1 MMLTKLKKRDRLSP
15 NKRERLDEGIKI
27 WTDFYRQNIHRFV
40 ADYLGIQLKPFQV
53 VLLYMIERQ
62 AKSCLITTRGLGKSW
77 LIALYCCCR
86 CILYPGQ
93 KIIVSCETKEQS
105 RNLIREK
112 IVTELMNMS
121 PNLRRE
127 INPKEVKIGTNESYV
142 KFKNGSTI
150 TAINASENTRG
161 RRAHILVVDEY
172 VQIKNGFETLT
183 KILQP
188 FLQVVRQPKYLQNPL
203 YAKYKEEN
211 KQIYASSAWYS
222 DHWSYD
228 LYKDYVEKML
238 VDESAFACNLPY
250 DIALKYGLMTQ
261 ARLDEILAD
270 PNMTEEAFLMEYC
283 GQFFDLGEG
292 AYIKPSDIINNRT
305 VVRPWYPPTDVE
317 YITDKNKRNV
327 PWVEER
333 TSKEELRVIGC
344 DIALSQGDKNDNT
357 VIHYSISIPKGDKYI
372 TELRYSEAINGG
384 TAKAIALRL
393 KQLYY
398 DGDCDYIVMDVAGL
412 GLSVLDELGEY
423 TYDENRDIKYPPMKC
438 FNLKDKE
445 ERVGYKEAIPC
456 IFGIVANEEINND
469 IAVTLKASLNNH
481 TLKFLVNEF
490 EGEDWLNENKNFQ
503 MLDASEKVRLM
514 YPYVQTSLT
523 QMEIIKL
530 QTEITRK
537 GIKLVE
543 FGSNRKDRYSALAYL
558 NLFIREQEKKL
569 KKPKSKGKFLFLS

>member
-1 MMLTKLKKRDRLSP
+1 MLTQTKKREGLSP

-27 WTDFYRQNIHRFV
+27 WVSFYRQNIHRF
-40 ADYLGIQLKPFQV
+40 AIDYLGIQLKPFQV
-53 VLLYMIERQ
+53 VLLYMIERNL
-62 AKSCLITTRGLGKSW
+62 KSCLITSRGLGKSW

-86 CILYPGQ
+86 AILYPGQ

-112 IVTELMNMS
+112 IVNELMNMS
-121 PNLRRE
+121 PNLKKE
-127 INPKEVKIGTNESYV
+127 INPREIKIGTNESYV

-161 RRAHILVVDEY
+161 KRAHILVVDEY
-172 VQIKNGFETLT
+172 VQIKNGFDTLT

-188 FLQVVRQPKYLQNPL
+188 FLQVVRQPKYLQNPK
-203 YAKYKEEN
+203 YAHLQEEN
-211 KQIYASSAWYS
+211 KQIYASSAWYA

-238 VDESAFACNLPY
+238 IGESSFVCNLPY
-250 DIALKYGLMTQ
+250 DVALKYGLMTQ
-261 ARLDEILAD
+261 TRLDEIMSD
-270 PNMTEEAFLMEYC
+270 PNLSEEAFLMEYSAM
-283 GQFFDLGEG
+283 FYDLGEG

-305 VVRPWYPPTDVE
+305 IVKPWYPPTDIE
-317 YITDKNKRNV
+317 YIAEKGKRNIS
-327 PWVEER
+327 WKEDR
-333 TSKEELRVIGC
+333 TSKQELRVLGC
-344 DIALSQGDKNDNT
+344 DIALAQGNKNDNT
-357 VIHYSISIPKGDKYI
+357 VIHYSVSIPKGDKYI
-372 TELRYSEAINGG
+372 TEVKYSEAINGG

-393 KQLYY
+393 KQLFF
-398 DGDCDYIVMDVAGL
+398 DGDCDYIVMDIAGL
-412 GLSVLDELGEY
+412 GLAVLDALGEY
-423 TYDENRDIKYPPMKC
+423 TFDTERDIKYPPMCC
-438 FNLKDKE
+438 FNKEDKK
-445 ERVGYKEAIPC
+445 ERCGYREAMPC
-456 IFGIVANEEINND
+456 VYGIVANEEINNA

-503 MLDASEKVRLM
+503 MLEASEKVRLM
-514 YPYVQTSLT
+514 YPYVQTTLT

-543 FGSNRKDRYSALAYL
+543 FGSNRKDRYSALAYM
-558 NLFIREQEKKL
+558 NLFIREKENEL
-569 KKPKSKGKFLFLS
+569 KKPTNRGNFIDLW

>member
-1 MMLTKLKKRDRLSP
+1 MLTQTKKRDGLSP

-27 WTDFYRQNIHRFV
+27 WTSFYRQNIHRF
-40 ADYLGIQLKPFQV
+40 AIDYLGIQLKPFQV
-53 VLLYMIERQ
+53 VLLYMIERNL
-62 AKSCLITTRGLGKSW
+62 KSCLITSRGLGKSW

-86 CILYPGQ
+86 AILYPGQ

-112 IVTELMNMS
+112 IVNELMNMS
-121 PNLRRE
+121 SNLRKE
-127 INPKEVKIGTNESYV
+127 INPREIKIGTNESYV

-161 RRAHILVVDEY
+161 KRAHILVVDEY
-172 VQIKNGFETLT
+172 VQIKNGFDTLT

-188 FLQVVRQPKYLQNPL
+188 FLQVVRQPKYLQNPK
-203 YAKYKEEN
+203 YAHLQEEN
-211 KQIYASSAWYS
+211 KLIFVSLAWYA

-238 VDESAFACNLPY
+238 IGESSFVCNLPY
-250 DIALKYGLMTQ
+250 NVALKYGLMTQ
-261 ARLDEILAD
+261 KRLDEIMND
-270 PNMTEEAFLMEYC
+270 PNLSEEAFLMEYSAM
-283 GQFFDLGEG
+283 FYDLGEG

-305 VVRPWYPPTDVE
+305 VVKPWYPPTDIE
-317 YITDKNKRNV
+317 YIAEKGKRNIS
-327 PWVEER
+327 WKEDR
-333 TSKEELRVIGC
+333 TSKQELRVLGC
-344 DIALSQGDKNDNT
+344 DIVLAQGDKNDNT
-357 VIHYSISIPKGDKYI
+357 VIHYSVSISKGDKYI
-372 TELRYSEAINGG
+372 TEVRYSEAINGG

-393 KQLYY
+393 KQLYF
-398 DGDCDYIVMDVAGL
+398 DGDCDYIVMDIAGL
-412 GLSVLDELGEY
+412 GLAVLDALGEY
-423 TYDENRDIKYPPMKC
+423 TFDTERDIKYPPMCC
-438 FNLKDKE
+438 FNKEDKK
-445 ERVGYKEAIPC
+445 ERCGYREAIPC
-456 IFGIVANEEINND
+456 IYGIVANEEINNA

-503 MLDASEKVRLM
+503 MLETSEKVRLM
-514 YPYVQTSLT
+514 YPYVQTTLT

-543 FGSNRKDRYSALAYL
+543 FGSNRKDRYSALAYM
-558 NLFIREQEKKL
+558 NLFIREKENEL
-569 KKPKSKGKFLFLS
+569 RKPKNRGNFIDLW

>member
-1 MMLTKLKKRDRLSP
+1 MLTQTKKRDGLSP

-27 WTDFYRQNIHRFV
+27 WVSFYRQNIHRF
-40 ADYLGIQLKPFQV
+40 AIDYLGIQLKPFQV
-53 VLLYMIERQ
+53 VLLYMIERNL
-62 AKSCLITTRGLGKSW
+62 KSCLITSRGLGKSW

-86 CILYPGQ
+86 AILYPGQ

-112 IVTELMNMS
+112 IVNELMNMS
-121 PNLRRE
+121 PNLKKE
-127 INPKEVKIGTNESYV
+127 INPREIKIGTNESYV

-161 RRAHILVVDEY
+161 KRAHILVVDEY
-172 VQIKNGFETLT
+172 VQIKNGFDTLT

-188 FLQVVRQPKYLQNPL
+188 FLQVVRQPKYLQNPK
-203 YAKYKEEN
+203 YAHLQEEN
-211 KQIYASSAWYS
+211 KQIYASSAWYA

-238 VDESAFACNLPY
+238 IGESSFVCNLPY
-250 DIALKYGLMTQ
+250 NVALKYGLMTQ
-261 ARLDEILAD
+261 KRLDEIMND
-270 PNMTEEAFLMEYC
+270 PNLSEEAFLMEYSAM
-283 GQFFDLGEG
+283 FYDLGEG

-305 VVRPWYPPTDVE
+305 VVKPWYPPTDIE
-317 YITDKNKRNV
+317 YIAEKGKRNIS
-327 PWVEER
+327 WKEDR
-333 TSKEELRVIGC
+333 TSKQELRILGC
-344 DIALSQGDKNDNT
+344 DIALAQGDKNDNT
-357 VIHYSISIPKGDKYI
+357 VIHYSVSIPKGDKYI
-372 TELRYSEAINGG
+372 TEVRYSEAINGG

-393 KQLYY
+393 KQLYF
-398 DGDCDYIVMDVAGL
+398 DGDCDYIVMDIAGL
-412 GLSVLDELGEY
+412 GLAVLDALGEY
-423 TYDENRDIKYPPMKC
+423 TFDTERDIKYPPMCC
-438 FNLKDKE
+438 FNKEDKK
-445 ERVGYKEAIPC
+445 ERCGYREAIPC
-456 IFGIVANEEINND
+456 IYGIVANEEINNA

-503 MLDASEKVRLM
+503 MLEASEKVRLM
-514 YPYVQTSLT
+514 YPYVQTTLT

-543 FGSNRKDRYSALAYL
+543 FGSNRKDRYSALAYM
-558 NLFIREQEKKL
+558 NLFIREKENEL
-569 KKPKSKGKFLFLS
+569 KKPKNRGNFIDLW

>member
-1 MMLTKLKKRDRLSP
+1 MLTQTKKRDGLSP

-27 WTDFYRQNIHRFV
+27 WTSFYRQNIHRF
-40 ADYLGIQLKPFQV
+40 AIDYLGIQLKPFQV
-53 VLLYMIERQ
+53 VLLYMIERNL
-62 AKSCLITTRGLGKSW
+62 KSCLITSRGLGKSW

-86 CILYPGQ
+86 AILYPGQ

-112 IVTELMNMS
+112 IVNELMNMS
-121 PNLRRE
+121 PNLRKE
-127 INPKEVKIGTNESYV
+127 INPREIKIGTNESYV

-161 RRAHILVVDEY
+161 KRAHILVVDEY
-172 VQIKNGFETLT
+172 VQIKNGFDTLT

-188 FLQVVRQPKYLQNPL
+188 FLQVVRQPKYLQNP
-203 YAKYKEEN
+203 KYSHLQEEN
-211 KQIYASSAWYS
+211 KQIYASSAWYA

-238 VDESAFACNLPY
+238 IGESSFACNLPY
-250 DIALKYGLMTQ
+250 NVALKYGLMTQ
-261 ARLDEILAD
+261 TRLDEIMSD
-270 PNMTEEAFLMEYC
+270 PNLSEEAFLMEYSAM
-283 GQFFDLGEG
+283 FYDLWEG

-305 VVRPWYPPTDVE
+305 VVKPWYPPTDIE
-317 YITDKNKRNV
+317 YIAEKGKRNIS
-327 PWVEER
+327 WKEDR
-333 TSKEELRVIGC
+333 TSKQELRVLGC
-344 DIALSQGDKNDNT
+344 DIALAQGDKNDNT
-357 VIHYSISIPKGDKYI
+357 VIHYSVSIPKGDKYI
-372 TELRYSEAINGG
+372 TEVKYSEAINGG

-393 KQLYY
+393 KQLYF
-398 DGDCDYIVMDVAGL
+398 DGDCDYIVMDIAGL
-412 GLSVLDELGEY
+412 GLAVLDALGEY
-423 TYDENRDIKYPPMKC
+423 TFDTERDIKYPPMCC
-438 FNLKDKE
+438 FNKEDKK
-445 ERVGYKEAIPC
+445 ERCGYREAIPC
-456 IFGIVANEEINND
+456 IYGIVANEEINNA

-503 MLDASEKVRLM
+503 MLEASEKVRLM
-514 YPYVQTSLT
+514 YPYVQTTLT

-543 FGSNRKDRYSALAYL
+543 FGSNRKDRYSALAYM
-558 NLFIREQEKKL
+558 NLFIREKENEL
-569 KKPKSKGKFLFLS
+569 KKPKNRGNFIDLW

>member
-1 MMLTKLKKRDRLSP
+1 MLTQTKKREGLSP

-27 WTDFYRQNIHRFV
+27 WVSFYRQNIHRF
-40 ADYLGIQLKPFQV
+40 AIDYLGIQLKPFQV
-53 VLLYMIERQ
+53 VLLYMIERNL
-62 AKSCLITTRGLGKSW
+62 KSCLITSRGLGKSW

-86 CILYPGQ
+86 AILYPGQ

-112 IVTELMNMS
+112 IVNELMNMS
-121 PNLRRE
+121 PNLKKE
-127 INPKEVKIGTNESYV
+127 INPREIKIGTNESYV

-161 RRAHILVVDEY
+161 KRAHILVVDEY
-172 VQIKNGFETLT
+172 VQIKNGFDTLT

-188 FLQVVRQPKYLQNPL
+188 FLQVVRQPKYLQNPK
-203 YAKYKEEN
+203 YAHLQEEN
-211 KQIYASSAWYS
+211 KQIYASSAWYA

-238 VDESAFACNLPY
+238 IGESSFVCNLPY
-250 DIALKYGLMTQ
+250 DVALKYGLMTQ
-261 ARLDEILAD
+261 KRLDEIMND
-270 PNMTEEAFLMEYC
+270 PNLSEEAFLMEYSAM
-283 GQFFDLGEG
+283 FYDLGEG

-305 VVRPWYPPTDVE
+305 IVKPWYPPTDIE
-317 YITDKNKRNV
+317 YIAEKGKRNV
-327 PWVEER
+327 SWKEDR
-333 TSKEELRVIGC
+333 TSKQELRVLGC
-344 DIALSQGDKNDNT
+344 DIALAQGDKNDNT
-357 VIHYSISIPKGDKYI
+357 VIHYSVSIPKGDKYI
-372 TELRYSEAINGG
+372 TEVKYSEAINGG

-393 KQLYY
+393 KQLYF
-398 DGDCDYIVMDVAGL
+398 DGDCDYIVMDIAGL
-412 GLSVLDELGEY
+412 GLAVLDALGEY
-423 TYDENRDIKYPPMKC
+423 TFDTERDIKYPPMCC
-438 FNLKDKE
+438 FNKEDKK
-445 ERVGYKEAIPC
+445 ERCGYREAIPC
-456 IFGIVANEEINND
+456 IYGIVANEEINNA

-503 MLDASEKVRLM
+503 MLEASEKVRLM
-514 YPYVQTSLT
+514 YPYVQTTLT

-543 FGSNRKDRYSALAYL
+543 FGSNRKDRYSALAYM
-558 NLFIREQEKKL
+558 NLFIRKKENEL
-569 KKPKSKGKFLFLS
+569 KKPKNRGNFIDLW

>member
-1 MMLTKLKKRDRLSP
+1 MLTQTKKREGLSP

-27 WTDFYRQNIHRFV
+27 WTSFYRQNIHRF
-40 ADYLGIQLKPFQV
+40 AIDYLGIQLKPFQV
-53 VLLYMIERQ
+53 VLLYMIEKNL
-62 AKSCLITTRGLGKSW
+62 KSCLITSRGLGKSW

-86 CILYPGQ
+86 AILYPGQ

-112 IVTELMNMS
+112 IVNELMNMS
-121 PNLRRE
+121 PNLRKE
-127 INPKEVKIGTNESYV
+127 INPREIKIGTNESYV

-161 RRAHILVVDEY
+161 KRAHILVVDEY
-172 VQIKNGFETLT
+172 VQIKNGFDTLT

-188 FLQVVRQPKYLQNPL
+188 FLQVVRQPKYLQNP
-203 YAKYKEEN
+203 KYSHLQEEN
-211 KQIYASSAWYS
+211 KQIYASSAWYA

-238 VDESAFACNLPY
+238 IGESSFVCNLPY
-250 DIALKYGLMTQ
+250 NVALKYGLMTQ
-261 ARLDEILAD
+261 TRLDEIMSD
-270 PNMTEEAFLMEYC
+270 PNLSEEAFLMEYSAM
-283 GQFFDLGEG
+283 FYDLGEG

-305 VVRPWYPPTDVE
+305 IVKPWYPPTDIE
-317 YITDKNKRNV
+317 YIAEKGKRNIS
-327 PWVEER
+327 WKEDR
-333 TSKEELRVIGC
+333 TSKQELRVLGC
-344 DIALSQGDKNDNT
+344 DIALAQGDKNDNT
-357 VIHYSISIPKGDKYI
+357 VIHYSVSIPKGDKYI
-372 TELRYSEAINGG
+372 TEVKYSEAINGG

-393 KQLYY
+393 KQLFF
-398 DGDCDYIVMDVAGL
+398 DGDCDYIVMDIAGL
-412 GLSVLDELGEY
+412 GLAVLDALGEY
-423 TYDENRDIKYPPMKC
+423 TFDTERDIKYPPMCC
-438 FNLKDKE
+438 FNKEDKK
-445 ERVGYKEAIPC
+445 ERCGYREAMPC
-456 IFGIVANEEINND
+456 IYGIVANEEINNA

-503 MLDASEKVRLM
+503 MLETSEKVRLM
-514 YPYVQTSLT
+514 YPYVQTTLT

-543 FGSNRKDRYSALAYL
+543 FGSNRKDRYSALAYM
-558 NLFIREQEKKL
+558 NLFIREKENEL
-569 KKPKSKGKFLFLS
+569 KKPKNRGNFIDLW

>member
-1 MMLTKLKKRDRLSP
+1 MLTQTKKREGLSP

-27 WTDFYRQNIHRFV
+27 WTSFYRQNIHRF
-40 ADYLGIQLKPFQV
+40 AIDYLGIQLKPFQV
-53 VLLYMIERQ
+53 VLLYMIERNL
-62 AKSCLITTRGLGKSW
+62 KSCLITSRGLGKSW

-86 CILYPGQ
+86 AILYPGQ

-112 IVTELMNMS
+112 IVNELMNMS
-121 PNLRRE
+121 PNLRKE
-127 INPKEVKIGTNESYV
+127 INPREIKIGTNESYV

-161 RRAHILVVDEY
+161 KRAHILVVDEY
-172 VQIKNGFETLT
+172 VQIKNGFDTLT

-188 FLQVVRQPKYLQNPL
+188 FLQVVRQPKYLQNP
-203 YAKYKEEN
+203 KYSHLQEEN
-211 KQIYASSAWYS
+211 KQIYASSAWYA

-238 VDESAFACNLPY
+238 IGESSFVCNLPY
-250 DIALKYGLMTQ
+250 NVALKYGLMTQ
-261 ARLDEILAD
+261 TRLDEIMSD
-270 PNMTEEAFLMEYC
+270 PNLSEEAFLMEYSAM
-283 GQFFDLGEG
+283 FYDLGEG

-305 VVRPWYPPTDVE
+305 IVKPWYPPTDIE
-317 YITDKNKRNV
+317 YIAEKGKRNIS
-327 PWVEER
+327 WKEDR
-333 TSKEELRVIGC
+333 TSKQELRVLGC
-344 DIALSQGDKNDNT
+344 DIALAQGDKNDNT
-357 VIHYSISIPKGDKYI
+357 VIHYSVSIPKGDKYI
-372 TELRYSEAINGG
+372 TEVRYSEAINGG

-393 KQLYY
+393 KQLYF
-398 DGDCDYIVMDVAGL
+398 DGDCDYIVMDIAGL
-412 GLSVLDELGEY
+412 GLAVLDALGEY
-423 TYDENRDIKYPPMKC
+423 TFDTERDIKYPPMCC
-438 FNLKDKE
+438 FNKEDKK
-445 ERVGYKEAIPC
+445 ERCGYREAIPC
-456 IFGIVANEEINND
+456 IYGIVANEEINNA

-503 MLDASEKVRLM
+503 LLEASEKVRLM
-514 YPYVQTSLT
+514 YPYVQTTLT

-543 FGSNRKDRYSALAYL
+543 FGSNRKDRYSALAYM
-558 NLFIREQEKKL
+558 NLFIREKENEL
-569 KKPKSKGKFLFLS
+569 KKPKNRGNFIDLW

>member
-1 MMLTKLKKRDRLSP
+1 MLTQTKKREGLSP

-27 WTDFYRQNIHRFV
+27 WVSFYRQNIHRF
-40 ADYLGIQLKPFQV
+40 AIDYLGIQLKPFQV
-53 VLLYMIERQ
+53 VLLYMIEKSL
-62 AKSCLITTRGLGKSW
+62 KSCLITTRGLGKSW

-86 CILYPGQ
+86 GILYPGQ

-112 IVTELMNMS
+112 IVNELMNMS
-121 PNLRRE
+121 PNLKKE
-127 INPKEVKIGTNESYV
+127 INPREIKIGTNESYV

-161 RRAHILVVDEY
+161 KRAHILVVDEY
-172 VQIKNGFETLT
+172 VQIKNGFDTLT

-188 FLQVVRQPKYLQNPL
+188 FLQVVRQPKYLQNPK
-203 YAKYKEEN
+203 YAHLQEEN
-211 KQIYASSAWYS
+211 KQIYASSAWYA

-238 VDESAFACNLPY
+238 IGESSFVCNLPY
-250 DIALKYGLMTQ
+250 NIALKYGLMTQ
-261 ARLDEILAD
+261 KRLDEIMND
-270 PNMTEEAFLMEYC
+270 PNLSEEAFLMEYSAM
-283 GQFFDLGEG
+283 FYDLGDG

-305 VVRPWYPPTDVE
+305 IVKPWYPPTDIE
-317 YITDKNKRNV
+317 YIAEKGKRNIS
-327 PWVEER
+327 WKEDR
-333 TSKEELRVIGC
+333 TSKQELRVLGC
-344 DIALSQGDKNDNT
+344 DIALAQGDKNDNT
-357 VIHYSISIPKGDKYI
+357 VIHYSVSIPKGDKYI
-372 TELRYSEAINGG
+372 SEVRYSEAINGG

-393 KQLYY
+393 KQLYF
-398 DGDCDYIVMDVAGL
+398 DGDCDYIVMDIAGL
-412 GLSVLDELGEY
+412 GLAVLDALGEY
-423 TYDENRDIKYPPMKC
+423 TFDTERDIKYPPMCC
-438 FNLKDKE
+438 FNKEDKK
-445 ERVGYKEAIPC
+445 ERCGYREAIPC
-456 IFGIVANEEINND
+456 IYGIVANEEINNA

-503 MLDASEKVRLM
+503 MLEASEKVRLM
-514 YPYVQTSLT
+514 YPYVQTTLT

-543 FGSNRKDRYSALAYL
+543 FGSNRKDRYSALAYM
-558 NLFIREQEKKL
+558 NLFIREKENEL
-569 KKPKSKGKFLFLS
+569 KKPKNRGNFIDLW

>member
-1 MMLTKLKKRDRLSP
+1 MLTQTKKRDGLSP

-27 WTDFYRQNIHRFV
+27 WTSFYRQNIHRF
-40 ADYLGIQLKPFQV
+40 AIDYLGIQLKPFQV
-53 VLLYMIERQ
+53 VLLYMIERNL
-62 AKSCLITTRGLGKSW
+62 KSCLITSRGLGKSW

-86 CILYPGQ
+86 AILYPGQ

-112 IVTELMNMS
+112 IVNELMNMS
-121 PNLRRE
+121 PNLRKE
-127 INPKEVKIGTNESYV
+127 INPREIKIGTNESYV

-161 RRAHILVVDEY
+161 KRAHILVVDEY
-172 VQIKNGFETLT
+172 VQIKNGFDTLT

-188 FLQVVRQPKYLQNPL
+188 FLQVVRQPKYLQNP
-203 YAKYKEEN
+203 KYSHLQEEN
-211 KQIYASSAWYS
+211 KQIYASSAWYA

-238 VDESAFACNLPY
+238 IGESSFVCNLPY
-250 DIALKYGLMTQ
+250 NVALKYGLMTQ
-261 ARLDEILAD
+261 TRLDEIMSD
-270 PNMTEEAFLMEYC
+270 PNLSEEAFLMEYSAM
-283 GQFFDLGEG
+283 FYDLGEG

-305 VVRPWYPPTDVE
+305 VVKPWYPPTDIE
-317 YITDKNKRNV
+317 YIAEKGKRNIS
-327 PWVEER
+327 WKEDR
-333 TSKEELRVIGC
+333 TSKQELRVLGC
-344 DIALSQGDKNDNT
+344 DIALAQGDKNDNT
-357 VIHYSISIPKGDKYI
+357 VIHYSVSIPKGDKYI
-372 TELRYSEAINGG
+372 TEVKYSEAINGG

-393 KQLYY
+393 KQLFF
-398 DGDCDYIVMDVAGL
+398 DGDCDYIVMDIAGL
-412 GLSVLDELGEY
+412 GLAVLDALGEY
-423 TYDENRDIKYPPMKC
+423 TFDTERDIKYPPMCC
-438 FNLKDKE
+438 FNKEDKK
-445 ERVGYKEAIPC
+445 ERCGYREAMPC
-456 IFGIVANEEINND
+456 IYGIVANEEINNA

-503 MLDASEKVRLM
+503 LLETSEKVRLM
-514 YPYVQTSLT
+514 YPYVQTTLT

-543 FGSNRKDRYSALAYL
+543 FGSNRKDRYSALAYM
-558 NLFIREQEKKL
+558 NLFIREKENEL
-569 KKPKSKGKFLFLS
+569 KKPKNRGNFIDLW

>member
-1 MMLTKLKKRDRLSP
+1 MLTQTKKREGLSP

-27 WTDFYRQNIHRFV
+27 WVSFYRQNIHRF
-40 ADYLGIQLKPFQV
+40 AIDYLGIQLKPFQV
-53 VLLYMIERQ
+53 VLLYMIERNL
-62 AKSCLITTRGLGKSW
+62 KSCLITSRGLGKSW

-86 CILYPGQ
+86 AILYPGQ

-112 IVTELMNMS
+112 IVNELMNMS
-121 PNLRRE
+121 PNLKKE
-127 INPKEVKIGTNESYV
+127 INPREIKIGTNESYV

-161 RRAHILVVDEY
+161 KRAHILVVDEY
-172 VQIKNGFETLT
+172 VQIKNGFDTLT

-188 FLQVVRQPKYLQNPL
+188 FLQVVRQPKYLQNPK
-203 YAKYKEEN
+203 YAHLQEEN
-211 KQIYASSAWYS
+211 KQIYASSAWYA

-238 VDESAFACNLPY
+238 IGESSFVCNLPY
-250 DIALKYGLMTQ
+250 DVALKYGLMTQ
-261 ARLDEILAD
+261 KRLDEIMND
-270 PNMTEEAFLMEYC
+270 PNLSEEAFLMEYSAM
-283 GQFFDLGEG
+283 FYDLGEG

-305 VVRPWYPPTDVE
+305 IVKPWYPPTDIE
-317 YITDKNKRNV
+317 YIAEKGKRNIS
-327 PWVEER
+327 WKEDR
-333 TSKEELRVIGC
+333 TSKQELRVLGC
-344 DIALSQGDKNDNT
+344 DIALAQGDKNDNT
-357 VIHYSISIPKGDKYI
+357 VIHYSVSIPKGDKYI
-372 TELRYSEAINGG
+372 TEVKYSEAINGG

-393 KQLYY
+393 KQLYF
-398 DGDCDYIVMDVAGL
+398 DGDCDYIVMDIAGL
-412 GLSVLDELGEY
+412 GLAVLDALGEY
-423 TYDENRDIKYPPMKC
+423 TFDTERDIKYPPMCC
-438 FNLKDKE
+438 FNKEDKK
-445 ERVGYKEAIPC
+445 ERCGYREAMPC
-456 IFGIVANEEINND
+456 IYGIVANEEINNA

-503 MLDASEKVRLM
+503 MLEASEKVRLM
-514 YPYVQTSLT
+514 YPYVQTTLT

-543 FGSNRKDRYSALAYL
+543 FGSNRKDRYSALAYM
-558 NLFIREQEKKL
+558 NLFIREKENEL
-569 KKPKSKGKFLFLS
+569 KKPKNRGNFIDLW

>member
-1 MMLTKLKKRDRLSP
+1 MLTQTKKRDGLSP

-27 WTDFYRQNIHRFV
+27 WTSFYRQNIHRF
-40 ADYLGIQLKPFQV
+40 AIDYLGIQLKPFQV
-53 VLLYMIERQ
+53 VLLYMIERNL
-62 AKSCLITTRGLGKSW
+62 KSCLITSRGLGKSW

-86 CILYPGQ
+86 AILYPGQ

-112 IVTELMNMS
+112 IVNELMNMS
-121 PNLRRE
+121 PNLRKE
-127 INPKEVKIGTNESYV
+127 INPREIKIGTNESYV

-161 RRAHILVVDEY
+161 KRAHILVVDEY
-172 VQIKNGFETLT
+172 VQIKNGFDTLT

-188 FLQVVRQPKYLQNPL
+188 FLQVVRQPKYLQNPK
-203 YAKYKEEN
+203 YAHLQEEN
-211 KQIYASSAWYS
+211 KQIYASSAWYA

-238 VDESAFACNLPY
+238 IGESSFVCNLPY
-250 DIALKYGLMTQ
+250 NVALKYGLMTQ
-261 ARLDEILAD
+261 TRLDEIMSD
-270 PNMTEEAFLMEYC
+270 PNLSEEAFLMEYSAM
-283 GQFFDLGEG
+283 FYDLGEG

-305 VVRPWYPPTDVE
+305 VVKPWYPPTDIE
-317 YITDKNKRNV
+317 YIAEKGKRNIS
-327 PWVEER
+327 WKEDR
-333 TSKEELRVIGC
+333 TSKQELRVLGC
-344 DIALSQGDKNDNT
+344 DIALAQGDKNDNT
-357 VIHYSISIPKGDKYI
+357 VIHYSVSIPKGDKYI
-372 TELRYSEAINGG
+372 TEVKYSEAINGG

-393 KQLYY
+393 KQLFF
-398 DGDCDYIVMDVAGL
+398 DGDCDYIVMDIAGL
-412 GLSVLDELGEY
+412 GLAVLDALGEY
-423 TYDENRDIKYPPMKC
+423 TFDTERDIKYPPMCC
-438 FNLKDKE
+438 FNKEDKK
-445 ERVGYKEAIPC
+445 ERCGYREAMPC
-456 IFGIVANEEINND
+456 IYGIVANEEINNA

-503 MLDASEKVRLM
+503 LLEASEKVRLM
-514 YPYVQTSLT
+514 YPYVQTTLT

-543 FGSNRKDRYSALAYL
+543 FGSNRKDRYSALAYMK
-558 NLFIREQEKKL
+558 LFIREKENEL
-569 KKPKSKGKFLFLS
+569 KKPKNRGNFIDLW

>member
-1 MMLTKLKKRDRLSP
+1 MLTQTKKREGLSP

-27 WTDFYRQNIHRFV
+27 WVSFYRQNIHRF
-40 ADYLGIQLKPFQV
+40 AIDYLGIQLKPFQV
-53 VLLYMIERQ
+53 VLLYMIERNL
-62 AKSCLITTRGLGKSW
+62 KSCLITSRGLGKSW

-86 CILYPGQ
+86 AILYPGQ

-112 IVTELMNMS
+112 IVNELMNMS
-121 PNLRRE
+121 PNLKKE
-127 INPKEVKIGTNESYV
+127 INPREIKIGTNESYV

-161 RRAHILVVDEY
+161 KRAHILVVDEY
-172 VQIKNGFETLT
+172 VQIKNGFDTLT

-188 FLQVVRQPKYLQNPL
+188 FLQVVRQPKYLQNPK
-203 YAKYKEEN
+203 YAHLQEEN
-211 KQIYASSAWYS
+211 KQIYASSAWYA

-238 VDESAFACNLPY
+238 IGESSFVCNLPY
-250 DIALKYGLMTQ
+250 NVALKYGLMTQ
-261 ARLDEILAD
+261 TRLDEIMSD
-270 PNMTEEAFLMEYC
+270 PNLSEEAFLMEYSAM
-283 GQFFDLGEG
+283 FYDLGEG

-305 VVRPWYPPTDVE
+305 IVKPWYPPTDIE
-317 YITDKNKRNV
+317 YIAEKGKRNIS
-327 PWVEER
+327 WKEDR
-333 TSKEELRVIGC
+333 TSKQELRVLGC
-344 DIALSQGDKNDNT
+344 DIALAQGDKNDNT
-357 VIHYSISIPKGDKYI
+357 VIHYSVSIPKGDKYM
-372 TELRYSEAINGG
+372 TEVKYSEAINGG

-393 KQLYY
+393 KQLYF
-398 DGDCDYIVMDVAGL
+398 DGDCDYIVMDIAGL
-412 GLSVLDELGEY
+412 GLAVLDALGEY
-423 TYDENRDIKYPPMKC
+423 TFDTERDIKYSPMCC
-438 FNLKDKE
+438 FNKEDKK
-445 ERVGYKEAIPC
+445 ERCGYREAIPC
-456 IFGIVANEEINND
+456 IYGIVANEEINNA

-503 MLDASEKVRLM
+503 MLEASEKVRLM
-514 YPYVQTSLT
+514 YPYVQTTLT

-543 FGSNRKDRYSALAYL
+543 FGSNRKDRYSALAYM
-558 NLFIREQEKKL
+558 NLFIREKENEL
-569 KKPKSKGKFLFLS
+569 KKPKNRGNFIDLW

>member
-1 MMLTKLKKRDRLSP
+1 MLTQTKKRDGLSP

-27 WTDFYRQNIHRFV
+27 WTSFYRQNIHRF
-40 ADYLGIQLKPFQV
+40 AIDYLGIQLKPFQV
-53 VLLYMIERQ
+53 VLLYMIERNL
-62 AKSCLITTRGLGKSW
+62 KSCLITSRGLGKSW

-86 CILYPGQ
+86 AILYPGQ

-112 IVTELMNMS
+112 IVNELMNMS
-121 PNLRRE
+121 PNLRKE
-127 INPKEVKIGTNESYV
+127 INPREIKIGTNESYV

-161 RRAHILVVDEY
+161 KRAHILVVDEY
-172 VQIKNGFETLT
+172 VQIKNGFDTLT

-188 FLQVVRQPKYLQNPL
+188 FLQVVRQPKYLQNPK
-203 YAKYKEEN
+203 YAHLQEEN
-211 KQIYASSAWYS
+211 KQIYASSAWYA

-228 LYKDYVEKML
+228 LYKDYVGKML
-238 VDESAFACNLPY
+238 IGESSFACNLPY
-250 DIALKYGLMTQ
+250 NVALKYGLMTQ
-261 ARLDEILAD
+261 TRLDEIMSD
-270 PNMTEEAFLMEYC
+270 PNLSEEAFLMEYSAM
-283 GQFFDLGEG
+283 FYDLGEG

-305 VVRPWYPPTDVE
+305 VVKPWYPPTDIE
-317 YITDKNKRNV
+317 YIAEKGKRNIS
-327 PWVEER
+327 WKEDR
-333 TSKEELRVIGC
+333 TSKQELRVLGC
-344 DIALSQGDKNDNT
+344 DIALAQGDKNDNT
-357 VIHYSISIPKGDKYI
+357 VIHYSVSIPKGDKYI
-372 TELRYSEAINGG
+372 TEVRYSEAINGG

-393 KQLYY
+393 KQLYF
-398 DGDCDYIVMDVAGL
+398 DGDCDYIVMDIAGL
-412 GLSVLDELGEY
+412 GLAVLDALGEY
-423 TYDENRDIKYPPMKC
+423 TFDTERDIKYPPMCC
-438 FNLKDKE
+438 FNKEDKK
-445 ERVGYKEAIPC
+445 ERCGYREAIPC
-456 IFGIVANEEINND
+456 IYGIVANEEINNA

-503 MLDASEKVRLM
+503 MLEASEKVRLM
-514 YPYVQTSLT
+514 YPYVQTTLT

-558 NLFIREQEKKL
+558 NLFIREKENEL
-569 KKPKSKGKFLFLS
+569 KKPKNRGNFIDLW

>member
-1 MMLTKLKKRDRLSP
+1 MLKKKKKRDGLSP

-27 WTDFYRQNIHRFV
+27 WTSFYRQNIHRF
-40 ADYLGIQLKPFQV
+40 AIDYLGIQLKPFQV
-53 VLLYMIERQ
+53 VLLYMIEKNL
-62 AKSCLITTRGLGKSW
+62 KSCLITSRGLGKSW

-86 CILYPGQ
+86 AILYPGQ

-112 IVTELMNMS
+112 IVNELMNMS
-121 PNLRRE
+121 PNLRKE
-127 INPKEVKIGTNESYV
+127 INPREIKIGTNESYV

-161 RRAHILVVDEY
+161 KRAHILVVDEY
-172 VQIKNGFETLT
+172 VQIKNGFDTLT

-188 FLQVVRQPKYLQNPL
+188 FLQVVRQPKYLQNP
-203 YAKYKEEN
+203 KYSHLQEEN
-211 KQIYASSAWYS
+211 KQIYASSAWYA

-238 VDESAFACNLPY
+238 IGESSFVCNLPY
-250 DIALKYGLMTQ
+250 NVALKYGLMTQ
-261 ARLDEILAD
+261 TRLDEIMSD
-270 PNMTEEAFLMEYC
+270 PNLSEEAFLMEYSAM
-283 GQFFDLGEG
+283 FYDLGEG

-305 VVRPWYPPTDVE
+305 IVKPWYPPTDIE
-317 YITDKNKRNV
+317 YIAEKGKRNIS
-327 PWVEER
+327 WKEDR
-333 TSKEELRVIGC
+333 TSKQELRILGC
-344 DIALSQGDKNDNT
+344 DIALAQGDKNDNT
-357 VIHYSISIPKGDKYI
+357 VIHYSVSIPKGDKYI
-372 TELRYSEAINGG
+372 TEVRYSEAINGG

-393 KQLYY
+393 KQLFF
-398 DGDCDYIVMDVAGL
+398 DGDCDYIVMDIAGL
-412 GLSVLDELGEY
+412 GLAVLDALGEY
-423 TYDENRDIKYPPMKC
+423 TFDTERDIKYPPMCC
-438 FNLKDKE
+438 FNKEDKK
-445 ERVGYKEAIPC
+445 ERCGYREAIPC
-456 IFGIVANEEINND
+456 IYGIVANEEINNA

-503 MLDASEKVRLM
+503 MLEASEKVRLM
-514 YPYVQTSLT
+514 YPYVQTTLT

-543 FGSNRKDRYSALAYL
+543 FGSNRKDRYSALAYM
-558 NLFIREQEKKL
+558 NLFIREKENEL
-569 KKPKSKGKFLFLS
+569 KKPKNRGNFIDLW

>member
-1 MMLTKLKKRDRLSP
+1 MLTQTKKRDGLSP

-27 WTDFYRQNIHRFV
+27 WVSFYRQNIHRF
-40 ADYLGIQLKPFQV
+40 AIDYLGIQLKPFQV
-53 VLLYMIERQ
+53 VLLYMIERNL
-62 AKSCLITTRGLGKSW
+62 KSCLITSRGLGKSW

-86 CILYPGQ
+86 AILYPGQ

-112 IVTELMNMS
+112 IVNELMNMS
-121 PNLRRE
+121 PNLRKE
-127 INPKEVKIGTNESYV
+127 INPREIKIGTNESYV

-161 RRAHILVVDEY
+161 KRAHILVVDEY
-172 VQIKNGFETLT
+172 VQIKNGFDTLT

-188 FLQVVRQPKYLQNPL
+188 FLQVVRQPKYLQNP
-203 YAKYKEEN
+203 KYSHLQEEN
-211 KQIYASSAWYS
+211 KQIYASSAWYA

-238 VDESAFACNLPY
+238 IGESSFVCNLPY
-250 DIALKYGLMTQ
+250 NVALKYGLMTQ
-261 ARLDEILAD
+261 TRLDEIMSD
-270 PNMTEEAFLMEYC
+270 PNLSEEAFLMEYSAM
-283 GQFFDLGEG
+283 FYDLGEG

-305 VVRPWYPPTDVE
+305 VVKPWYPPTDIE
-317 YITDKNKRNV
+317 YIAEKGKRNIS
-327 PWVEER
+327 WKEDR
-333 TSKEELRVIGC
+333 TSKQELRVLGC
-344 DIALSQGDKNDNT
+344 DIALAQGDKNDNT
-357 VIHYSISIPKGDKYI
+357 VIHYSVSIPKGDKYI
-372 TELRYSEAINGG
+372 TEVKYSEAINGG

-393 KQLYY
+393 KQLFF
-398 DGDCDYIVMDVAGL
+398 DGDCDYIVMDIAGL
-412 GLSVLDELGEY
+412 GLAVLDALGEY
-423 TYDENRDIKYPPMKC
+423 TFDTERDIKYPPMCC
-438 FNLKDKE
+438 FNKEDKK
-445 ERVGYKEAIPC
+445 ERCGYREAMPC
-456 IFGIVANEEINND
+456 IYGIVANEEINNA

-503 MLDASEKVRLM
+503 LLEASEKVRLM
-514 YPYVQTSLT
+514 YPYVQTTLT

-543 FGSNRKDRYSALAYL
+543 FGSNRKDRYSALAYM
-558 NLFIREQEKKL
+558 NLFIREKENEL
-569 KKPKSKGKFLFLS
+569 KKPKNRGNFIDLW

>member
-1 MMLTKLKKRDRLSP
+1 MLTQTKKREGLSP

-27 WTDFYRQNIHRFV
+27 WVSFYRQNIHRF
-40 ADYLGIQLKPFQV
+40 AIDYLGIQLKPFQV
-53 VLLYMIERQ
+53 VLLYMIERNL
-62 AKSCLITTRGLGKSW
+62 KSCLITSRGLGKSW

-86 CILYPGQ
+86 AILYPGQ

-112 IVTELMNMS
+112 IVNELMNMS
-121 PNLRRE
+121 PNLKKE
-127 INPKEVKIGTNESYV
+127 INPREIKIGTNESYV

-161 RRAHILVVDEY
+161 KRAHILVVDEY
-172 VQIKNGFETLT
+172 VQIKNGFDTLT

-188 FLQVVRQPKYLQNPL
+188 FLQVVRQPKYLQNPK
-203 YAKYKEEN
+203 YAHLQEEN
-211 KQIYASSAWYS
+211 KQIYASSAWYA

-238 VDESAFACNLPY
+238 IGESSFVCNLPY
-250 DIALKYGLMTQ
+250 DVALKYGLMTQ
-261 ARLDEILAD
+261 KRLDEIMND
-270 PNMTEEAFLMEYC
+270 PNLSEEAFLMEYSAM
-283 GQFFDLGEG
+283 FYDLGEG

-305 VVRPWYPPTDVE
+305 IVKPWYPPTDIE
-317 YITDKNKRNV
+317 YIAEKGKRNIS
-327 PWVEER
+327 WKEDR
-333 TSKEELRVIGC
+333 TSKQELRVLGC
-344 DIALSQGDKNDNT
+344 DIALAQGDKNDNT
-357 VIHYSISIPKGDKYI
+357 VIHYSVSIPKGDKYI
-372 TELRYSEAINGG
+372 TEVKYSEAINGG

-393 KQLYY
+393 KQLYF
-398 DGDCDYIVMDVAGL
+398 DSDCDYIVMDIAGL
-412 GLSVLDELGEY
+412 GLAVLDALGEY
-423 TYDENRDIKYPPMKC
+423 TFDTERDIKYPPMCC
-438 FNLKDKE
+438 FNKEDKK
-445 ERVGYKEAIPC
+445 ERCGYREAMPC
-456 IFGIVANEEINND
+456 IYGIVANEEINNA

-503 MLDASEKVRLM
+503 LLEASEKVRLM
-514 YPYVQTSLT
+514 YPYVQTTLT

-543 FGSNRKDRYSALAYL
+543 FGSNRKDRYSALAYM
-558 NLFIREQEKKL
+558 NLFIREKENEL
-569 KKPKSKGKFLFLS
+569 KKPKNRGNFIDLW

>member
-1 MMLTKLKKRDRLSP
+1 MLTQTKKREGLSP

-27 WTDFYRQNIHRFV
+27 WVSFYRQNIHRF
-40 ADYLGIQLKPFQV
+40 AIDYLGIQLKPFQV
-53 VLLYMIERQ
+53 VLLYMIERNL
-62 AKSCLITTRGLGKSW
+62 KSCLITSRGLGKSW

-86 CILYPGQ
+86 AILYPGQ

-112 IVTELMNMS
+112 IVNELMNMS
-121 PNLRRE
+121 PNLKKE
-127 INPKEVKIGTNESYV
+127 INPREIKIGTNESYV

-161 RRAHILVVDEY
+161 KRAHILVVDEY
-172 VQIKNGFETLT
+172 VQIKNGFDTLT

-188 FLQVVRQPKYLQNPL
+188 FLQVVRQPKYLQNPK
-203 YAKYKEEN
+203 YAHLQEEN
-211 KQIYASSAWYS
+211 KQIYASSAWYA

-238 VDESAFACNLPY
+238 IGESSFVCNLPY
-250 DIALKYGLMTQ
+250 DVALKYGLMTQ
-261 ARLDEILAD
+261 KRLDEIMND
-270 PNMTEEAFLMEYC
+270 PNLSEEAFLMEYSAM
-283 GQFFDLGEG
+283 FYDLGEG

-305 VVRPWYPPTDVE
+305 IVKPWYPPTDIE
-317 YITDKNKRNV
+317 YIDEKGKRNIS
-327 PWVEER
+327 WKEDR
-333 TSKEELRVIGC
+333 TSKQELRVLGC
-344 DIALSQGDKNDNT
+344 DIALAQGDKNDNT
-357 VIHYSISIPKGDKYI
+357 VIHYSVSIPKGDKYI
-372 TELRYSEAINGG
+372 TEVKYSEAINGG

-393 KQLYY
+393 KQLYF
-398 DGDCDYIVMDVAGL
+398 DGDCDYIVMDIAGL
-412 GLSVLDELGEY
+412 GLAVLDALGEY
-423 TYDENRDIKYPPMKC
+423 TFDTERDIKYPPMCC
-438 FNLKDKE
+438 FNKEDKK
-445 ERVGYKEAIPC
+445 ERCGYREAIPC
-456 IFGIVANEEINND
+456 IYGIVANEEINNA

-503 MLDASEKVRLM
+503 MLEASEKVRLM
-514 YPYVQTSLT
+514 YPYIQTTLT

-543 FGSNRKDRYSALAYL
+543 FGSNRKDRYSALAYM
-558 NLFIREQEKKL
+558 NLFIREKENEL
-569 KKPKSKGKFLFLS
+569 KKPKNRGNFIDLW

>member
-1 MMLTKLKKRDRLSP
+1 MLTQTKKREGLSP

-27 WTDFYRQNIHRFV
+27 WVSFYRQNIHRF
-40 ADYLGIQLKPFQV
+40 AIDYLGIQLKPFQV
-53 VLLYMIERQ
+53 VLLYMIERNL
-62 AKSCLITTRGLGKSW
+62 KSCLITSRGLGKSW

-86 CILYPGQ
+86 AILYPGQ

-112 IVTELMNMS
+112 IVNELMNMS
-121 PNLRRE
+121 PNLKKE
-127 INPKEVKIGTNESYV
+127 INPREIKIGTNESYV

-161 RRAHILVVDEY
+161 KRAHILVVDEY
-172 VQIKNGFETLT
+172 VQIKNGFDTLT

-188 FLQVVRQPKYLQNPL
+188 FLQVVRQPKYLQNPK
-203 YAKYKEEN
+203 YAHLQEEN
-211 KQIYASSAWYS
+211 KQIYASSAWYA

-238 VDESAFACNLPY
+238 IGESSFVCNLPY
-250 DIALKYGLMTQ
+250 DVALKYGLMTQ
-261 ARLDEILAD
+261 KRLDEIMND
-270 PNMTEEAFLMEYC
+270 PNLSEEAFLMEYSAM
-283 GQFFDLGEG
+283 FYDLGEG

-305 VVRPWYPPTDVE
+305 IVKPWYPPTDIE
-317 YITDKNKRNV
+317 YIAEKGKRNV
-327 PWVEER
+327 SWKEDR
-333 TSKEELRVIGC
+333 TSKQELRVLGC
-344 DIALSQGDKNDNT
+344 DIALAQGDKNDNT
-357 VIHYSISIPKGDKYI
+357 VIHYSVSIPKGDKYI
-372 TELRYSEAINGG
+372 TEVKYSEAINGG

-393 KQLYY
+393 KQLYF
-398 DGDCDYIVMDVAGL
+398 DGDCDYIVMDIAGL
-412 GLSVLDELGEY
+412 GLAVLDALGEY
-423 TYDENRDIKYPPMKC
+423 TFDTERDIKYPPMCC
-438 FNLKDKE
+438 FNKEDKK
-445 ERVGYKEAIPC
+445 ERCGYREAIPC
-456 IFGIVANEEINND
+456 IYGIVANEEINNA

-503 MLDASEKVRLM
+503 MLETSEKVRLM
-514 YPYVQTSLT
+514 YPYVQTTLT

-543 FGSNRKDRYSALAYL
+543 FGSNRKDRYSALAYM
-558 NLFIREQEKKL
+558 NLFIREKENEL
-569 KKPKSKGKFLFLS
+569 KKPKNRGNFIDLW

>member
-1 MMLTKLKKRDRLSP
+1 MLTQTKKREGLSP

-27 WTDFYRQNIHRFV
+27 WVSFYRQNIHRF
-40 ADYLGIQLKPFQV
+40 AIDYLGIQLKPFQV
-53 VLLYMIERQ
+53 VLLYMIERNL
-62 AKSCLITTRGLGKSW
+62 KSCLITSRGLGKSW

-86 CILYPGQ
+86 AILYPGQ

-112 IVTELMNMS
+112 IVNELMNMS
-121 PNLRRE
+121 PNLRKE
-127 INPKEVKIGTNESYV
+127 INPREIKIGTNESYV

-161 RRAHILVVDEY
+161 KRAHILVVDEY
-172 VQIKNGFETLT
+172 VQIKNGFDTLT

-188 FLQVVRQPKYLQNPL
+188 FLQVVRQPKYLQNPK
-203 YAKYKEEN
+203 YAHLQEEN
-211 KQIYASSAWYS
+211 KQIYASSAWYA

-238 VDESAFACNLPY
+238 IGESSFVCNLPY
-250 DIALKYGLMTQ
+250 NVALKYGLMTQ
-261 ARLDEILAD
+261 TRLDEIMND
-270 PNMTEEAFLMEYC
+270 PNLSEEAFLMEYSAM
-283 GQFFDLGEG
+283 FYDLGDG

-305 VVRPWYPPTDVE
+305 IVKPWYPPTDIE
-317 YITDKNKRNV
+317 YIAEKGKRNI
-327 PWVEER
+327 PWKEDR
-333 TSKEELRVIGC
+333 TSKQELRVLGC
-344 DIALSQGDKNDNT
+344 DIALAQGDKNDNT
-357 VIHYSISIPKGDKYI
+357 VIHYSVSIPKGDKYI
-372 TELRYSEAINGG
+372 TEVKYSEAINGG

-393 KQLYY
+393 KQLYF
-398 DGDCDYIVMDVAGL
+398 DGDCDYIVMDIAGL
-412 GLSVLDELGEY
+412 GLAVLDALGEY
-423 TYDENRDIKYPPMKC
+423 TFDTERDIKYPPMCC
-438 FNLKDKE
+438 FNKEDKK
-445 ERVGYKEAIPC
+445 ERCGYREAIPC
-456 IFGIVANEEINND
+456 IYGIVANEEINNA

-503 MLDASEKVRLM
+503 MLETSEKVRLM
-514 YPYVQTSLT
+514 YPYVQTTLT

-543 FGSNRKDRYSALAYL
+543 FGSNRKDRYSALAYM
-558 NLFIREQEKKL
+558 NLFIREKENEL
-569 KKPKSKGKFLFLS
+569 KKPKNRGNFIDLW

>member
-1 MMLTKLKKRDRLSP
+1 MLTQTKKRDGLSP

-27 WTDFYRQNIHRFV
+27 WTSFYRQNIHRF
-40 ADYLGIQLKPFQV
+40 AIDYLGIQLKPFQV
-53 VLLYMIERQ
+53 VLLYMIEKNL
-62 AKSCLITTRGLGKSW
+62 KSCLITSRGLGKSW

-86 CILYPGQ
+86 AILYPGQ

-112 IVTELMNMS
+112 IVNELMNMS
-121 PNLRRE
+121 PNLRKE
-127 INPKEVKIGTNESYV
+127 INPREIKIGTNESYV

-161 RRAHILVVDEY
+161 KRAHILVVDEY
-172 VQIKNGFETLT
+172 VQIKNGFDTLT

-188 FLQVVRQPKYLQNPL
+188 FLQVVRQPKYLQNP
-203 YAKYKEEN
+203 KYSHLQEEN
-211 KQIYASSAWYS
+211 KQIYASSAWYA

-238 VDESAFACNLPY
+238 IGESSFACNLPY
-250 DIALKYGLMTQ
+250 NVALKYGLMTQ
-261 ARLDEILAD
+261 TRLDEIMSD
-270 PNMTEEAFLMEYC
+270 PNLSEEAFLMEYSAM
-283 GQFFDLGEG
+283 FYDLGEG

-305 VVRPWYPPTDVE
+305 VVKPWYPPTDIE
-317 YITDKNKRNV
+317 YIAEKGKRNIS
-327 PWVEER
+327 WKEDR
-333 TSKEELRVIGC
+333 TSKQELRVLGC
-344 DIALSQGDKNDNT
+344 DIALAQGDKNDNT
-357 VIHYSISIPKGDKYI
+357 VIHYSVSIPKGDKYI
-372 TELRYSEAINGG
+372 TEVRYSEAINGG

-393 KQLYY
+393 KQLYF
-398 DGDCDYIVMDVAGL
+398 DGDCDYIVMDIAGL
-412 GLSVLDELGEY
+412 GLAVLDALGEY
-423 TYDENRDIKYPPMKC
+423 TFDTERDIKYPPMCC
-438 FNLKDKE
+438 FNKEDKK
-445 ERVGYKEAIPC
+445 ERCGYREAIPC
-456 IFGIVANEEINND
+456 IYGIVANEEINNA

-503 MLDASEKVRLM
+503 MLEASEKVRLM
-514 YPYVQTSLT
+514 YPYVQTTLT

-543 FGSNRKDRYSALAYL
+543 FGSNRKDRYSALAYM
-558 NLFIREQEKKL
+558 NLFIREKENEL
-569 KKPKSKGKFLFLS
+569 KKPKNRGNFIDLW

>member
-1 MMLTKLKKRDRLSP
+1 MLTQTKKREGLSP

-27 WTDFYRQNIHRFV
+27 WVSFYRQNIHRF
-40 ADYLGIQLKPFQV
+40 AIDYLGIQLKPFQV
-53 VLLYMIERQ
+53 VLLYMIERNL
-62 AKSCLITTRGLGKSW
+62 KSCLITSRGLGKSW

-86 CILYPGQ
+86 AILYPGQ

-112 IVTELMNMS
+112 IVNELMNMS
-121 PNLRRE
+121 PNLKKE
-127 INPKEVKIGTNESYV
+127 INPREIKIGTNESYV

-161 RRAHILVVDEY
+161 KRAHILVVDEY
-172 VQIKNGFETLT
+172 VQIKNGFDTLT

-188 FLQVVRQPKYLQNPL
+188 FLQVVRQPKYLQNP
-203 YAKYKEEN
+203 KYSHLQEEN
-211 KQIYASSAWYS
+211 KQIYASSAWYA

-238 VDESAFACNLPY
+238 IGESSFVCNLPY
-250 DIALKYGLMTQ
+250 NVALKYGLMTQ
-261 ARLDEILAD
+261 KRLDEIMND
-270 PNMTEEAFLMEYC
+270 PNLSEEAFLMEYSAM
-283 GQFFDLGEG
+283 FYDLGEG

-305 VVRPWYPPTDVE
+305 VVKPWYPPTDIE
-317 YITDKNKRNV
+317 YIAEKGKRNIS
-327 PWVEER
+327 WKEDR
-333 TSKEELRVIGC
+333 TSKQELRVLGC
-344 DIALSQGDKNDNT
+344 DIALAQGDKNDNT
-357 VIHYSISIPKGDKYI
+357 VIHYSVSIPKGDKYI
-372 TELRYSEAINGG
+372 TEVKYSEAINGG

-393 KQLYY
+393 KQLYF
-398 DGDCDYIVMDVAGL
+398 DGDCDYIVMDIAGL
-412 GLSVLDELGEY
+412 GLAVLDALGEY
-423 TYDENRDIKYPPMKC
+423 TFDTERDIKYPPMCC
-438 FNLKDKE
+438 FNKEDKK
-445 ERVGYKEAIPC
+445 ERCGYREAMPC
-456 IFGIVANEEINND
+456 IYGIVANEEINNA

-503 MLDASEKVRLM
+503 LLEASEKVRLM
-514 YPYVQTSLT
+514 YPYVQTTLT

-543 FGSNRKDRYSALAYL
+543 FGSNRKDRYSALAYM
-558 NLFIREQEKKL
+558 NLFIREKENEL
-569 KKPKSKGKFLFLS
+569 KKPKNRGNFIDLW

>member
-1 MMLTKLKKRDRLSP
+1 MLTQTKKRDGLSP

-27 WTDFYRQNIHRFV
+27 WTSFYRQNIHRF
-40 ADYLGIQLKPFQV
+40 AIDYLGIQLKPFQV
-53 VLLYMIERQ
+53 VLLYMIERNL
-62 AKSCLITTRGLGKSW
+62 KSCLITSRGLGKSW

-86 CILYPGQ
+86 AILYPGQ

-112 IVTELMNMS
+112 IVNELMNMS
-121 PNLRRE
+121 PNLKKE
-127 INPKEVKIGTNESYV
+127 INPREIKIGTNESYV

-161 RRAHILVVDEY
+161 KRAHILVVDEY
-172 VQIKNGFETLT
+172 VQIKNGFDTLT

-188 FLQVVRQPKYLQNPL
+188 FLQVVRQPKYLQNP
-203 YAKYKEEN
+203 KYSHLQEEN
-211 KQIYASSAWYS
+211 KQIYASSAWYA

-238 VDESAFACNLPY
+238 IGESSFVCNLPY
-250 DIALKYGLMTQ
+250 NVALKYGLMTQ
-261 ARLDEILAD
+261 TRLDEIMSD
-270 PNMTEEAFLMEYC
+270 PNLSEEAFLMEYSAM
-283 GQFFDLGEG
+283 FYDLGEG

-305 VVRPWYPPTDVE
+305 VVKPWYPPTDIE
-317 YITDKNKRNV
+317 YIAEKGKRNIS
-327 PWVEER
+327 WKEDR
-333 TSKEELRVIGC
+333 TSKQELRVLGC
-344 DIALSQGDKNDNT
+344 DIALAQGDKNDNT
-357 VIHYSISIPKGDKYI
+357 VIHYSVSIPKGDKYI
-372 TELRYSEAINGG
+372 TEVKYSEAINGG

-393 KQLYY
+393 KQLFF
-398 DGDCDYIVMDVAGL
+398 DGDCDYIVMDIAGL
-412 GLSVLDELGEY
+412 GLAVLDALGEY
-423 TYDENRDIKYPPMKC
+423 TFDTERDIKYPPMCC
-438 FNLKDKE
+438 FNKEDKK
-445 ERVGYKEAIPC
+445 ERCGYREAMPC
-456 IFGIVANEEINND
+456 IYGIVANEEINNA

-503 MLDASEKVRLM
+503 LLETSEKVRLM
-514 YPYVQTSLT
+514 YPYVQTTLT

-543 FGSNRKDRYSALAYL
+543 FGSNRKDRYSALAYM
-558 NLFIREQEKKL
+558 NLFIREKENEL
-569 KKPKSKGKFLFLS
+569 KKPKNRGNFIDLW

>member
-1 MMLTKLKKRDRLSP
+1 MLTQTKKREGLSP

-27 WTDFYRQNIHRFV
+27 WVSFYRQNIHRF
-40 ADYLGIQLKPFQV
+40 AIDYLGIQLKPFQV
-53 VLLYMIERQ
+53 VLLYMIERNL
-62 AKSCLITTRGLGKSW
+62 KSCLITSRGLGKSW

-86 CILYPGQ
+86 AILYPGQ

-112 IVTELMNMS
+112 IVNELMNMS
-121 PNLRRE
+121 PNLRKE
-127 INPKEVKIGTNESYV
+127 INPREIKIGTNESYV

-161 RRAHILVVDEY
+161 KRAHILVVDEY
-172 VQIKNGFETLT
+172 VQIKNGFDTLT

-188 FLQVVRQPKYLQNPL
+188 FLQVVRQPKYLQNPK
-203 YAKYKEEN
+203 YAHLQEEN
-211 KQIYASSAWYS
+211 KQIYASSAWYA

-238 VDESAFACNLPY
+238 IGESSFVCNLPY
-250 DIALKYGLMTQ
+250 NIALKYGLMTQ
-261 ARLDEILAD
+261 KRLDEIMND
-270 PNMTEEAFLMEYC
+270 PNLSEEAFLMEYSAM
-283 GQFFDLGEG
+283 FYDLGDG

-305 VVRPWYPPTDVE
+305 IVKPWYPPTDIE
-317 YITDKNKRNV
+317 YIAEKGKRNIS
-327 PWVEER
+327 WKEDR
-333 TSKEELRVIGC
+333 TSKQELRVLGC
-344 DIALSQGDKNDNT
+344 DIALAQGDKNDNT
-357 VIHYSISIPKGDKYI
+357 VIHYSVSIPKGDKYI
-372 TELRYSEAINGG
+372 TEVRYSEAINGG

-393 KQLYY
+393 KQLYF
-398 DGDCDYIVMDVAGL
+398 DGDCDYIIMDIAGL
-412 GLSVLDELGEY
+412 GLAVLDALGEY
-423 TYDENRDIKYPPMKC
+423 TFDTERDIKYPPMCC
-438 FNLKDKE
+438 FNKEDKK
-445 ERVGYKEAIPC
+445 ERCGYREAIPC
-456 IFGIVANEEINND
+456 IYGIVANEEINNA

-503 MLDASEKVRLM
+503 MLEASEKVRLM
-514 YPYVQTSLT
+514 YPFVQTTLT

-543 FGSNRKDRYSALAYL
+543 FGSNRKDRYSALAYM
-558 NLFIREQEKKL
+558 NLFIREKENEL
-569 KKPKSKGKFLFLS
+569 KKPKNRGNFIDLW

>member
-1 MMLTKLKKRDRLSP
+1 MLTQTKKREGLSP

-27 WTDFYRQNIHRFV
+27 WVSFYRQNIHRF
-40 ADYLGIQLKPFQV
+40 AIDYLGIQLKPFQV
-53 VLLYMIERQ
+53 VLLYMIERNL
-62 AKSCLITTRGLGKSW
+62 KSCLITSRGLGKSW

-86 CILYPGQ
+86 AILYPGQ

-112 IVTELMNMS
+112 IVNELMNMS
-121 PNLRRE
+121 PNLKKE
-127 INPKEVKIGTNESYV
+127 INPREIKIGTNESYV

-161 RRAHILVVDEY
+161 KRAHILVVDEY
-172 VQIKNGFETLT
+172 VQIKNGFDTLT

-188 FLQVVRQPKYLQNPL
+188 FLQVVRQPKYLQNPK
-203 YAKYKEEN
+203 YAHLQEEN
-211 KQIYASSAWYS
+211 KQIYASSAWYA

-238 VDESAFACNLPY
+238 IGESSFVCNLPY
-250 DIALKYGLMTQ
+250 NVALKYGLMTQ
-261 ARLDEILAD
+261 TRLDEIMSD
-270 PNMTEEAFLMEYC
+270 PNLSEEAFLMEYSAM
-283 GQFFDLGEG
+283 FYDLGEG

-305 VVRPWYPPTDVE
+305 IVKPWYPPTDIE
-317 YITDKNKRNV
+317 YIAEKGKRNIS
-327 PWVEER
+327 WKEDR
-333 TSKEELRVIGC
+333 TSKQELRVLGC
-344 DIALSQGDKNDNT
+344 DIALAQGDKNDNT
-357 VIHYSISIPKGDKYI
+357 VIHYSVSIPKGDKYI
-372 TELRYSEAINGG
+372 TEVKYSEAINGG

-393 KQLYY
+393 KQLYF
-398 DGDCDYIVMDVAGL
+398 DGDCDYIVMDIAGL
-412 GLSVLDELGEY
+412 GLAVLDALGEY
-423 TYDENRDIKYPPMKC
+423 TFDTERDIKYPPMCC
-438 FNLKDKE
+438 FNKEDKK
-445 ERVGYKEAIPC
+445 ERCGYREAIPC
-456 IFGIVANEEINND
+456 IYGIVANEEINNA

-503 MLDASEKVRLM
+503 MLEASEKVRLM
-514 YPYVQTSLT
+514 YPYVQTTLT

-543 FGSNRKDRYSALAYL
+543 FGSNRKDRYSALAYM
-558 NLFIREQEKKL
+558 NLFIREKENEL
-569 KKPKSKGKFLFLS
+569 KKPKNRGNFIDLW

>member
-1 MMLTKLKKRDRLSP
+1 MLTQTKKRDGLSP

-27 WTDFYRQNIHRFV
+27 WTSFYRQNIHRF
-40 ADYLGIQLKPFQV
+40 AIDYLGIQLKPFQV
-53 VLLYMIERQ
+53 VLLYMIERNL
-62 AKSCLITTRGLGKSW
+62 KSCLITSRGLGKSW

-86 CILYPGQ
+86 AILYPGQ

-112 IVTELMNMS
+112 IVNELMNMS
-121 PNLRRE
+121 PNLRKE
-127 INPKEVKIGTNESYV
+127 INPREIKIGTNESYV

-161 RRAHILVVDEY
+161 KRAHILVVDEY
-172 VQIKNGFETLT
+172 VQIKNGFDTLT

-188 FLQVVRQPKYLQNPL
+188 FLQVVRQPKYLQNP
-203 YAKYKEEN
+203 KYSHLQEEN
-211 KQIYASSAWYS
+211 KQIYASSAWYA

-238 VDESAFACNLPY
+238 IGESSFVCNLPY
-250 DIALKYGLMTQ
+250 NVALKYGLMTQ
-261 ARLDEILAD
+261 TRLDEIMSD
-270 PNMTEEAFLMEYC
+270 PNLSEEAFLMEYSAM
-283 GQFFDLGEG
+283 FYDLGEG

-305 VVRPWYPPTDVE
+305 VVKPWYPPTDIE
-317 YITDKNKRNV
+317 YIAEKGKRNIS
-327 PWVEER
+327 WKEDR
-333 TSKEELRVIGC
+333 TSKQELRVLGC
-344 DIALSQGDKNDNT
+344 DIALAQGDKNDNT
-357 VIHYSISIPKGDKYI
+357 VIHYSVSIPKGDKYI
-372 TELRYSEAINGG
+372 TEVKYSEAINGG

-393 KQLYY
+393 KQLFF
-398 DGDCDYIVMDVAGL
+398 DGDCDYIVMDIAGL
-412 GLSVLDELGEY
+412 GLAVLDALGEY
-423 TYDENRDIKYPPMKC
+423 TFDTERDIKYPPMCC
-438 FNLKDKE
+438 FNKEDKK
-445 ERVGYKEAIPC
+445 ERCGYREAMPC
-456 IFGIVANEEINND
+456 IYGIVANEEINNA

-503 MLDASEKVRLM
+503 MLEASEKVRLM
-514 YPYVQTSLT
+514 YPYVQTTLT

-543 FGSNRKDRYSALAYL
+543 FGSNRKDRYSALAYM
-558 NLFIREQEKKL
+558 NLFIREKENEL
-569 KKPKSKGKFLFLS
+569 KKPKNRGNFIDLW

>member
-1 MMLTKLKKRDRLSP
+1 MLTQTKKRDGLSP

-27 WTDFYRQNIHRFV
+27 WTSFYRQNIHRF
-40 ADYLGIQLKPFQV
+40 AIDYLGIQLKPFQV
-53 VLLYMIERQ
+53 VLLYMIERNL
-62 AKSCLITTRGLGKSW
+62 KSCLITSRGLGKSW

-86 CILYPGQ
+86 AILYPGQ

-112 IVTELMNMS
+112 IVNELMNMS
-121 PNLRRE
+121 PNLRKE
-127 INPKEVKIGTNESYV
+127 INPREIKIGTNESYV

-161 RRAHILVVDEY
+161 KRAHILVVDEY
-172 VQIKNGFETLT
+172 VQIKNGFDTLT

-188 FLQVVRQPKYLQNPL
+188 FLQVVRQPKYLQNP
-203 YAKYKEEN
+203 KYSHLQEEN
-211 KQIYASSAWYS
+211 KQIYASSAWYA

-238 VDESAFACNLPY
+238 IGESSFVCNLPY
-250 DIALKYGLMTQ
+250 NVALKYGLMTQ
-261 ARLDEILAD
+261 TRLDEIMSD
-270 PNMTEEAFLMEYC
+270 PNLSEEAFLMEYSAM
-283 GQFFDLGEG
+283 FYDLGEG

-305 VVRPWYPPTDVE
+305 IVKPWYPPTDIE
-317 YITDKNKRNV
+317 YIAEKGKRNIS
-327 PWVEER
+327 WKEDR
-333 TSKEELRVIGC
+333 TSKQELRVLGC
-344 DIALSQGDKNDNT
+344 DIALAQGDKNDNT
-357 VIHYSISIPKGDKYI
+357 VIHYSVSIPKGDKYI
-372 TELRYSEAINGG
+372 TEVKYSEAINGG

-393 KQLYY
+393 KQLYF
-398 DGDCDYIVMDVAGL
+398 DGDCDYIVMDIAGL
-412 GLSVLDELGEY
+412 GLAVLDALGEY
-423 TYDENRDIKYPPMKC
+423 TFDTERDIKYPPMCC
-438 FNLKDKE
+438 FNKEDKK
-445 ERVGYKEAIPC
+445 ERCGYREAMPC
-456 IFGIVANEEINND
+456 IYGIVANEEINNA

-503 MLDASEKVRLM
+503 MLEASEKVRLM
-514 YPYVQTSLT
+514 YPYVQTTLT

-543 FGSNRKDRYSALAYL
+543 FGSNRKDRYSALAYM
-558 NLFIREQEKKL
+558 NLFIREKENEL
-569 KKPKSKGKFLFLS
+569 KKPKNRGNFIDLW

>member
-1 MMLTKLKKRDRLSP
+1 MLT
-15 NKRERLDEGIKI
+15 G
-27 WTDFYRQNIHRFV
+27 
-40 ADYLGIQLKPFQV
+40 
-53 VLLYMIERQ
+53 
-62 AKSCLITTRGLGKSW
+62 
-77 LIALYCCCR
+77 
-86 CILYPGQ
+86 
-93 KIIVSCETKEQS
+93 
-105 RNLIREK
+105 EK
-112 IVTELMNMS
+112 
-121 PNLRRE
+121 
-127 INPKEVKIGTNESYV
+127 
-142 KFKNGSTI
+142 
-150 TAINASENTRG
+150 
-161 RRAHILVVDEY
+161 
-172 VQIKNGFETLT
+172 
-183 KILQP
+183 
-188 FLQVVRQPKYLQNPL
+188 
-203 YAKYKEEN
+203 
-211 KQIYASSAWYS
+211 
-222 DHWSYD
+222 
-228 LYKDYVEKML
+228 
-238 VDESAFACNLPY
+238 AFACNLPY
-250 DIALKYGLMTQ
+250 DVALKHGLMTQ
-261 ARLDEILAD
+261 ERLNEILDD
-270 PNMTEEAFLMEYC
+270 PNISEEAFLMEYSA
-283 GQFFDLGEG
+283 QFFDLGEG

-543 FGSNRKDRYSALAYL
+543 FGSNRKDRYSALAYM

>member
-1 MMLTKLKKRDRLSP
+1 MLTQTKKRDGLSP

-27 WTDFYRQNIHRFV
+27 WVSFYRQNIHRF
-40 ADYLGIQLKPFQV
+40 AIDYLGIQLKPFQV
-53 VLLYMIERQ
+53 VLLYMIERNL
-62 AKSCLITTRGLGKSW
+62 KSCLITSRGLGKSW

-86 CILYPGQ
+86 AILYPGQ

-112 IVTELMNMS
+112 IVNELMNMS
-121 PNLRRE
+121 PNLRKE
-127 INPKEVKIGTNESYV
+127 INPREIKIGTNESYV

-161 RRAHILVVDEY
+161 KRAHILVVDEY
-172 VQIKNGFETLT
+172 VQIKNGFDTLT

-188 FLQVVRQPKYLQNPL
+188 FLQVVRQPKYLQNPK
-203 YAKYKEEN
+203 YAHLQEEN
-211 KQIYASSAWYS
+211 KQIYASSAWYA

-238 VDESAFACNLPY
+238 IGESSFVCNLPY
-250 DIALKYGLMTQ
+250 NIALKYGLMTQ
-261 ARLDEILAD
+261 KRLDEIMND
-270 PNMTEEAFLMEYC
+270 PNLSEEAFLMEYSAM
-283 GQFFDLGEG
+283 FYDLGDG

-305 VVRPWYPPTDVE
+305 IVKPWYPPTDIE
-317 YITDKNKRNV
+317 YIAEKGKRNIS
-327 PWVEER
+327 WKEDR
-333 TSKEELRVIGC
+333 TSKQELRVLGC
-344 DIALSQGDKNDNT
+344 DIALAQGDKNDNT
-357 VIHYSISIPKGDKYI
+357 VIHYSVSIPKGDKYI
-372 TELRYSEAINGG
+372 TEVRYSEAINGG

-393 KQLYY
+393 KQLYF
-398 DGDCDYIVMDVAGL
+398 DGDCDYIVMDIAGL
-412 GLSVLDELGEY
+412 GLAVLDALGEY
-423 TYDENRDIKYPPMKC
+423 TFDTERDIKYPPMCC
-438 FNLKDKE
+438 FNKEDKK
-445 ERVGYKEAIPC
+445 ERCGYREAMPC
-456 IFGIVANEEINND
+456 IYGIVANEEINNA

-503 MLDASEKVRLM
+503 MLEASEKVRLM
-514 YPYVQTSLT
+514 YPYVQTTLT

-543 FGSNRKDRYSALAYL
+543 FGSNRKDRYSALAYM
-558 NLFIREQEKKL
+558 NLFIREKENEL
-569 KKPKSKGKFLFLS
+569 KKPKNRGNFIDLW

>member
-1 MMLTKLKKRDRLSP
+1 MLTQTKKREGLSP

-27 WTDFYRQNIHRFV
+27 WVSFYRQNIHRF
-40 ADYLGIQLKPFQV
+40 AIDYLGIQLKPFQV
-53 VLLYMIERQ
+53 VLLYMIERNL
-62 AKSCLITTRGLGKSW
+62 KSCLITSRGLGKSW

-86 CILYPGQ
+86 AILYPGQ

-112 IVTELMNMS
+112 IVNELMNMS
-121 PNLRRE
+121 PNLKKE
-127 INPKEVKIGTNESYV
+127 INPREIKIGTNESYV

-161 RRAHILVVDEY
+161 KRAHILVVDEY
-172 VQIKNGFETLT
+172 VQIKNGFDTLT

-188 FLQVVRQPKYLQNPL
+188 FLQVVRQPKYLQNPK
-203 YAKYKEEN
+203 YAHLQEEN
-211 KQIYASSAWYS
+211 KQIYASSAWYA

-238 VDESAFACNLPY
+238 IGESSFVCNLPY
-250 DIALKYGLMTQ
+250 DVALKYGLMTQ
-261 ARLDEILAD
+261 KRLEEIMND
-270 PNMTEEAFLMEYC
+270 PNLSEEAFLMEYSAM
-283 GQFFDLGEG
+283 FYDLGEG

-305 VVRPWYPPTDVE
+305 IVKPWYPPTDIE
-317 YITDKNKRNV
+317 YIAEKGKRNIS
-327 PWVEER
+327 WKEDR
-333 TSKEELRVIGC
+333 TSKQELRVLGC
-344 DIALSQGDKNDNT
+344 DIALAQGDKNDNT
-357 VIHYSISIPKGDKYI
+357 VIHYSVSIPKGDKYI
-372 TELRYSEAINGG
+372 TEVKYSEAINGG

-393 KQLYY
+393 KQLYF
-398 DGDCDYIVMDVAGL
+398 DGDCDYIVMDIAGL
-412 GLSVLDELGEY
+412 GLAVLDALGEY
-423 TYDENRDIKYPPMKC
+423 TFDTERDIKYSPMCC
-438 FNLKDKE
+438 FNKEDKK
-445 ERVGYKEAIPC
+445 ERCGYREAIPC
-456 IFGIVANEEINND
+456 IYGIVANEEINNA

-503 MLDASEKVRLM
+503 MLEASEKVRLM
-514 YPYVQTSLT
+514 YPYVQTTLT

-543 FGSNRKDRYSALAYL
+543 FGSNRKDRYSALAYM
-558 NLFIREQEKKL
+558 NLFIREKENEL
-569 KKPKSKGKFLFLS
+569 KKPKNRGNFIDLW